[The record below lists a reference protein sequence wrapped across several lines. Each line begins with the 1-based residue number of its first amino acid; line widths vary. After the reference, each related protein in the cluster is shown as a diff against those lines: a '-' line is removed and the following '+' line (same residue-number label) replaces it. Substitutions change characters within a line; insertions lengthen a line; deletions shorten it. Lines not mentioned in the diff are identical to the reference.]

1 MNLQRG
7 PAERR
12 SGRKGEPKGE
22 YPQKEELKRGPERR
36 RKEGKVRKMRD
47 NRASGGV
54 QQKEDLD
61 IRRCP
66 TKGRS
71 REREE
76 DLEGKASLEG
86 KQG

>member
-1 MNLQRG
+1 
-7 PAERR
+7 
-12 SGRKGEPKGE
+12 
-22 YPQKEELKRGPERR
+22 
-36 RKEGKVRKMRD
+36 MRD
-47 NRASGGV
+47 VRASGGV

-71 REREE
+71 IEKEE